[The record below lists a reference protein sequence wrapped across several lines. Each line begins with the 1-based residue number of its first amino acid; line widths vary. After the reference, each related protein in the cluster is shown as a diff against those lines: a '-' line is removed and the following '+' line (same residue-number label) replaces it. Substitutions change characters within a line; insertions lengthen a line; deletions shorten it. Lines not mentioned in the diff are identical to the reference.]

1 MQAKYTLR
9 QQQEWRMLRWGSEPA
24 VGHLSPAGQLG
35 PRRLQPRGALCRS
48 KAPYRRATSD
58 EMLEQDQGIP
68 GLGGINAPKAAGPW
82 VPTVPTGKRAVG
94 QPCLALEITISTCEQ
109 MGPWEVPLQ
118 VENTVRIALQAKFC
132 DVFFLHSKNSWVA
145 SRDSLLQ
152 LSDKFSHQLSASQ
165 PSWHTALTWGFF
177 LWTAVQLNHSSSV
190 LSDPLEVNPGICI
203 CLKAPQAIPMYTRA
217 ESPRP
222 RLRWGLVLRELPP
235 WGKKPQLSGQKAG
248 KEWSSQLVRKERG
261 LMVPKRL

>member
-1 MQAKYTLR
+1 MSLQLVTSVL
-9 QQQEWRMLRWGSEPA
+9 QGSWGQGGCSQEERC
-24 VGHLSPAGQLG
+24 AGA
-35 PRRLQPRGALCRS
+35 RHA
-48 KAPYRRATSD
+48 YRRAASD

-177 LWTAVQLNHSSSV
+177 CEQLPSWTTPAQFYQTPWRWTQASV
-190 LSDPLEVNPGICI
+190 FV
-203 CLKAPQAIPMYTRA
+203 
-217 ESPRP
+217 
-222 RLRWGLVLRELPP
+222 
-235 WGKKPQLSGQKAG
+235 
-248 KEWSSQLVRKERG
+248 
-261 LMVPKRL
+261 